1 MNSFQL
7 LSRAK
12 YNKTQTP
19 FSPHMVSLAD
29 LAIVDLGT
37 SVIPWGAMDCSKIKW
52 HFWPGKSAFKTRIH

>member
-37 SVIPWGAMDCSKIKW
+37 SVIPWGAMDCSKIK
-52 HFWPGKSAFKTRIH
+52 